1 MSLYYTNEKKTFLNV
16 FHKLKSKNL
25 DQYLSD
31 FAKKKKNVANQK

>member
-1 MSLYYTNEKKTFLNV
+1 MKKKTFLDV

-31 FAKKKKNVANQK
+31 FAKKKKMLQIRNN